1 MRYSRIASVLQE
13 IALAPRSSKA
23 DIAADFLA
31 DILDEPG
38 MLCPAVRL
46 LIGEL
51 WPPWENRVMGVG
63 PETLAAALAEVSD
76 FDVTAQR
83 KEGSE
88 MGLLAEM
95 ALQQKGQHPL
105 VREPLEAL
113 STYDGLRR
121 ISALKGRES
130 EQRKIGIL
138 RGLFLVATPLEGK
151 FIARTALRGNQVGMG
166 ARTMIAALSVA
177 LQRDPEAIRRAYGLM
192 PDLGGIS
199 ERALKGDLNGVSI
212 RPSVPA
218 RPMLFFPGE
227 PPLPGAYLPRYPGL
241 RVQVHKTG
249 NAVLIFSSQLRDVTP
264 ALNGLS
270 RQIGEQDADF
280 VVDADLIGFYNTG
293 RDERGSSAARICS
306 QAEMLRYINR
316 RRLSRKSSIRP
327 ALLAYDL
334 LAIGDKDICSMPYQD
349 RRVRLLSIL
358 GQPQALP
365 FSGISAASETVLN
378 EKSSVEDFLGQ
389 AVKSGARSILGRD
402 LQGAYCPGEA
412 AHRDVIIRSEHHLS
426 TILVRVQWGRGKRE
440 GLPERYQV
448 ALRNGEQLVPVGWIR
463 RGLSR
468 KDQLALSSVLLP
480 LMKGEDKEAVVL
492 AAQIRLMLRIRGAH
506 KRGDEFVLLE
516 PMIEG
521 YRLHSSVEDADDLS
535 LLESICIQ

>member
-23 DIAADFLA
+23 DIVADFLA
-31 DILDEPG
+31 DVLNEPG

-76 FDVTAQR
+76 FDVAAQR

-88 MGLLAEM
+88 MGLVAEM

-121 ISALKGRES
+121 ISGLKGHES
-130 EQRKIGIL
+130 EQRKIAIL

-151 FIARTALRGNQVGMG
+151 YISRTALRGNQVGMG
-166 ARTMIAALSVA
+166 TRTMIAALSSA
-177 LQRDPEAIRRAYGLM
+177 LHCDQGAIRRAYGLM
-192 PDLGGIS
+192 PDLGGIAK
-199 ERALKGDLNGVSI
+199 RALKGDLNGVSVQ
-212 RPSVPA
+212 PLVPA
-218 RPMLFFPGE
+218 RPMLFFRRE

-241 RVQVHKTG
+241 RIQVHKTG
-249 NAVLIFSSQLRDVTP
+249 NAVLIFSSQLRDITL

-270 RQIGEQDADF
+270 RQIRELDADF
-280 VVDADLIGFYNTG
+280 VIDADLIGFY
-293 RDERGSSAARICS
+293 SSAAKKCS
-306 QAEMLRYINR
+306 QADMLRYINR
-316 RRLSRKSSIRP
+316 RRLSRKSSIHP

-334 LAIGDKDICSMPYQD
+334 LAIGDRDICSMSYQD

-365 FSGISAASETVLN
+365 FSGISAAFETVLA

-402 LQGAYCPGEA
+402 LQGTYCPGEA
-412 AHRDVIIRSEHHLS
+412 APRDVIIHAEHRLS
-426 TILVRVQWGRGKRE
+426 LMLVRVKWGRGKRE

-448 ALRNGEQLVPVGWIR
+448 ALRNGEQLVPVGWVR
-463 RGLSR
+463 HGLSK

-480 LMKGEDKEAVVL
+480 LMKGEDEETVVL
-492 AAQIRLMLRIRGAH
+492 AAQIRLMLRVRGAH
-506 KRGDEFVLLE
+506 KRGDEFALLD